1 MLLELSNDTYQ
12 VQNHNVKASTT
23 TGVDQTKPKATA
35 TRRGGFILQKL
46 ALILAFASILAAL
59 ALSACETTEPSASPR
74 EPLATSSPRQ
84 TIEEPP
90 RAVPR
95 STIEEPLTTVR
106 PAPAPSAT
114 SSPDYTDW
122 DVDRGVE
129 ESEPPPPPDI
139 KPEHVEETTPPPKR
153 TKAKKKALAKE
164 SQGASQEAVPEFP
177 WPPPKASAS
186 DMIPRELLVG
196 NAAHPTLGAVAQ
208 AIESAFQEAGYGEK
222 SYYSVPGGFAMASQ
236 IEQINQDGSPKDSID
251 RWSLETP
258 PMRKVS
264 VGSYLNALFMAR
276 PGYYRVIV
284 FVVTSKAFPQRDV
297 KVTSEES
304 KQWVSSGLNKLPE
317 EIGNQEYS
325 RAHSCTALIYEFK
338 RPEGQ
343 HARLME
349 PSQITGKTH
358 LNKAGLMSAFAKRR

>member
-1 MLLELSNDTYQ
+1 MVMLLELSIDPYR
-12 VQNHNVKASTT
+12 VHNRNVNATTT
-23 TGVDQTKPKATA
+23 TGLDQTKSKETA
-35 TRRGGFILQKL
+35 TYRAGFISQKL
-46 ALILAFASILAAL
+46 ALVLSLASILAAFS
-59 ALSACETTEPSASPR
+59 LSACEQKTETSEPSASPR
-74 EPLATSSPRQ
+74 EPV
-84 TIEEPP
+84 E
-90 RAVPR
+90 
-95 STIEEPLTTVR
+95 R
-106 PAPAPSAT
+106 PAPKLKIEESPTTASPSEPSAT

-122 DVDRGVE
+122 DVERGVE
-129 ESEPPPPPDI
+129 DQ
-139 KPEHVEETTPPPKR
+139 EE
-153 TKAKKKALAKE
+153 
-164 SQGASQEAVPEFP
+164 VPEFP

-186 DMIPRELLVG
+186 ATIPRELLVG
-196 NAAHPTLGAVAQ
+196 NAAHPSLSAVAQ

-258 PMRKVS
+258 PIRKVS
-264 VGSYLNALFMAR
+264 LGWYLNALFKAR

-304 KQWVSSGLNKLPE
+304 KQWISSGLNKLPE

-325 RAHSCTALIYEFK
+325 AAHSCTALIYEFK
-338 RPEGQ
+338 QTGK
-343 HARLME
+343 HAQLME

-358 LNKAGLMSAFAKRR
+358 LDKAGLMAAFAKRR